1 MLLKPLLGLIRH
13 RELIREMAIRDA
25 KGVNKGSALGNGWLV
40 LRPLIQSVAYVV
52 IVSFVFQSRL
62 SPDSQIFD
70 YAMFVLCGMVPWQM
84 LVQALV
90 TAPSLV
96 RNHADLVKQVVYP
109 IETLPLRNLV
119 VGSFSSFV
127 SLSIYFVLATFTGG
141 LHWSITLIPIPLI
154 MLALFVVG
162 VSWILMVLGAFFQ
175 DFREIIGASMNLLIF
190 VSPVIIAESMVS
202 AKVWFCIQMNPLSH
216 IVICFRDTF
225 NGEFHWMSWLIFSAM
240 TVVML
245 AIGSSLLNRYR
256 LRINDY
262 I

>member
-1 MLLKPLLGLIRH
+1 VLLKPLLGLIRH
-13 RELIREMAIRDA
+13 HELIREMAIRDA

-40 LRPLIQSVAYVV
+40 LRPLIQTVAYVI

-62 SPDSQIFD
+62 SPDAKIFD

-96 RNHADLVKQVVYP
+96 RSHADLVKQVVYP

-119 VGSFSSFV
+119 VGSFSSLV
-127 SLSIYFVLATFTGG
+127 SLSVYFVLATFTGG
-141 LHWSITLIPIPLI
+141 LHWSILLLPIPFVL
-154 MLALFVVG
+154 LSLFVVG
-162 VSWILMVLGAFFQ
+162 LSWILMVLGAFFQ

-190 VSPVIIAESMVS
+190 MSPVVIAESMVS
-202 AKVWFCIQMNPLSH
+202 DRVWFFIQMNPLSH

-225 NGEFHWMSWLIFSAM
+225 NGELHWMSWLAFCAM
-240 TVVML
+240 TAVLL
-245 AIGSSLLNRYR
+245 AIGSGLLNRYR